1 MSTGELPDPDRV
13 VIDGDVDDSAVE
25 YVVADDAG
33 DVGAPDAVL
42 DVGAPDDVLD
52 VGIPDEEQMP
62 VPAASGRTWR
72 PAVVLPLAL
81 LLVSALAAG
90 SVYWFLYRADRLTDA
105 ASQQQV
111 IAAAREGTEAVLS
124 YSSENLDKSLSDA
137 KSHLT
142 GEFLD
147 HYSKFTED
155 VVRPA
160 VTQKGVKTEANV
172 ARAAVSEM
180 HPGQAQVLVFVN
192 QVTTSKDRPSPA
204 LATSTV
210 MVTMVKSGG
219 RWLISEFTP
228 I

>member
-1 MSTGELPDPDRV
+1 MSTGDLPDPDRV
-13 VIDGDVDDSAVE
+13 VIDGHVDDSAVE

-33 DVGAPDAVL
+33 DVGIPDDVL

-52 VGIPDEEQMP
+52 VDAPAEEQMP

>member
-25 YVVADDAG
+25 HVVADDAG
-33 DVGAPDAVL
+33 

-81 LLVSALAAG
+81 LLVSSLAAG

>member
-1 MSTGELPDPDRV
+1 MSTGELPDPDRTV
-13 VIDGDVDDSAVE
+13 SAGDVDDSALDDTAVE
-25 YVVADDAG
+25 FVVTEDADG
-33 DVGAPDAVL
+33 L
-42 DVGAPDDVLD
+42 DF
-52 VGIPDEEQMP
+52 PDEEQSLL
-62 VPAASGRTWR
+62 PAAPVRRWR
-72 PAVVLPLAL
+72 PAVVVPLAL
-81 LLVSALAAG
+81 LLASAVAAG

-111 IAAAREGTEAVLS
+111 IAAAREGAEAVLS
-124 YSSENLDKSLSDA
+124 YSSENLDKSLADA

-147 HYSKFTED
+147 RYSKFTED

-172 ARAAVSEM
+172 ARAAVSNM
-180 HPGQAQVLVFVN
+180 QPGQAQVLVFVN

-204 LATSTV
+204 LATSSV

>member
-1 MSTGELPDPDRV
+1 MSTGELPDPDPDRI
-13 VIDGDVDDSAVE
+13 VIDDDPDDGAVE
-25 YVVADDAG
+25 YVVSEDADAALDYE
-33 DVGAPDAVL
+33 VPDA
-42 DVGAPDDVLD
+42 
-52 VGIPDEEQMP
+52 EQTPP
-62 VPAASGRTWR
+62 VAATGRPWR
-72 PAVVLPLAL
+72 PAMVLPLAL
-81 LLVSALAAG
+81 LLVSAVAAA
-90 SVYWFLYRADRLTDA
+90 SVYWFLYRADRLTDT

-124 YSSENLDKSLSDA
+124 YSSENLDKSLADA

-180 HPGQAQVLVFVN
+180 HPGRAQVLVFVN

-210 MVTMVKSGG
+210 MVTMVESGG
-219 RWLISEFTP
+219 RWLISEFKP

>member
-1 MSTGELPDPDRV
+1 MSTGEQPDPDRT
-13 VIDGDVDDSAVE
+13 VIDGDPDD
-25 YVVADDAG
+25 
-33 DVGAPDAVL
+33 GAPDV
-42 DVGAPDDVLD
+42 DFPDDFPD
-52 VGIPDEEQMP
+52 GISDGEQTP
-62 VPAASGRTWR
+62 LVAATGRRWR
-72 PAVVLPLAL
+72 PALVVPLAL
-81 LLVSALAAG
+81 LLASAVAAG

-105 ASQQQV
+105 ASQQEV

-124 YSSENLDKSLSDA
+124 YSSEDLDKSLADA

-147 HYSKFTED
+147 HYSTFTDD

-160 VTQKGVKTEANV
+160 VTQKGVKTESNV

-180 HPGQAQVLVFVN
+180 RPGQAQVLVFVN
-192 QVTTSKDRPSPA
+192 QVTTSRDRPSPA
-204 LATSTV
+204 LATSAV

-219 RWLISEFTP
+219 RWLISEFKP

>member
-1 MSTGELPDPDRV
+1 MSTVEQPDPDQAV
-13 VIDGDVDDSAVE
+13 SGEDVPDWDESEPDVTVEEAVM
-25 YVVADDAG
+25 
-33 DVGAPDAVL
+33 APEA
-42 DVGAPDDVLD
+42 
-52 VGIPDEEQMP
+52 P
-62 VPAASGRTWR
+62 VPAAPGRRWR
-72 PAVVLPLAL
+72 WTVVVPLAL
-81 LLVSALAAG
+81 LAASVVACG
-90 SVYWFLYRADRLTDA
+90 SVYWFLFRPDQLTNDA
-105 ASQQQV
+105 VQQQV
-111 IAAAREGTEAVLS
+111 VAAAREGTESVLS
-124 YSSENLDKSLSDA
+124 YSSDNLDASLADA

-160 VTQKGVKTEANV
+160 VTQKGVKTEAHV
-172 ARAAVSEM
+172 ARAAVSDM
-180 HPGQAQVLVFVN
+180 HPGTAQVLVFVN

-219 RWLISEFTP
+219 QWLISEFKP

>member
-1 MSTGELPDPDRV
+1 MSTGELPDPDRL
-13 VIDGDVDDSAVE
+13 VIDGDPDDGALDDPAVE
-25 YVVADDAG
+25 FVVTEE
-33 DVGAPDAVL
+33 
-42 DVGAPDDVLD
+42 
-52 VGIPDEEQMP
+52 EEQAL

-81 LLVSALAAG
+81 LLVSAVAAG
-90 SVYWFLYRADRLTDA
+90 SVYWFLYRADRLTDS

-111 IAAAREGTEAVLS
+111 IAAARAGTEAVLS
-124 YSSENLDKSLSDA
+124 YSSENLDKSLADA

-147 HYSKFTED
+147 HYGKFTDD

-172 ARAAVSEM
+172 ARAAVSDIS
-180 HPGQAQVLVFVN
+180 PGQAQVLVFVN

-210 MVTMVKSGG
+210 MVTMVESGG
-219 RWLISEFTP
+219 RWLISEFKP
-228 I
+228 L

>member
-1 MSTGELPDPDRV
+1 MSTGELPDPDRL
-13 VIDGDVDDSAVE
+13 VIDGDPDDGALDDPAVE
-25 YVVADDAG
+25 FVVNEE
-33 DVGAPDAVL
+33 
-42 DVGAPDDVLD
+42 
-52 VGIPDEEQMP
+52 EEQAL

-81 LLVSALAAG
+81 LLVSAVAAG
-90 SVYWFLYRADRLTDA
+90 SVYWFLYRADRLTDS

-111 IAAAREGTEAVLS
+111 IAAARAGTEAVLS
-124 YSSENLDKSLSDA
+124 YSSENLDKSLADA

-147 HYSKFTED
+147 HYGKFTDD

-172 ARAAVSEM
+172 ARAAVSDIS
-180 HPGQAQVLVFVN
+180 PGQAQVLVFVN

-210 MVTMVKSGG
+210 MVTMVESGG
-219 RWLISEFTP
+219 RWLISEFKP
-228 I
+228 L

>member
-1 MSTGELPDPDRV
+1 MSTGELPDPDRI
-13 VIDGDVDDSAVE
+13 VIDDDPDDSAVE
-25 YVVADDAG
+25 YVVSEDAD
-33 DVGAPDAVL
+33 GAL
-42 DVGAPDDVLD
+42 DYEVRS
-52 VGIPDEEQMP
+52 EEGTPP
-62 VPAASGRTWR
+62 VTASGRTWR
-72 PAVVLPLAL
+72 PSVVLPLAL
-81 LLVSALAAG
+81 LLVSAVAAA
-90 SVYWFLYRADRLTDA
+90 SVYWFLYRADRLTDT

-124 YSSENLDKSLSDA
+124 YSSENLDKSLADA

-180 HPGQAQVLVFVN
+180 HPGEAQVLVFVN

-219 RWLISEFTP
+219 RWLIAEFKP

>member
-1 MSTGELPDPDRV
+1 MSTGELPDPDRI
-13 VIDGDVDDSAVE
+13 VIDDDPDDSAVE
-25 YVVADDAG
+25 FVVSEDAD
-33 DVGAPDAVL
+33 GAL
-42 DVGAPDDVLD
+42 DYEVRS
-52 VGIPDEEQMP
+52 EEGTPP
-62 VPAASGRTWR
+62 VTASGRTWR
-72 PAVVLPLAL
+72 PSVVLPLAL
-81 LLVSALAAG
+81 LLVSAVAAA
-90 SVYWFLYRADRLTDA
+90 SVYWFLYRADRLTDN

-124 YSSENLDKSLSDA
+124 YSSENLDKSLADA

-180 HPGQAQVLVFVN
+180 HPGEAQVLVFVN

-219 RWLISEFTP
+219 RWLIAEFKP

>member
-1 MSTGELPDPDRV
+1 MSTGEQPDPDRT
-13 VIDGDVDDSAVE
+13 VIDGDADDGALDDPAVE
-25 YVVADDAG
+25 FVVTEDADG
-33 DVGAPDAVL
+33 TL
-42 DVGAPDDVLD
+42 DVDFPDGV
-52 VGIPDEEQMP
+52 PDGEQTP
-62 VPAASGRTWR
+62 LVAASGRRWR

-81 LLVSALAAG
+81 LLVSAVAAG

-105 ASQQQV
+105 ASQQEV
-111 IAAAREGTEAVLS
+111 VAAVREGTEAVLS
-124 YSSENLDKSLSDA
+124 YSSENLDKSLADA

-147 HYSKFTED
+147 HYSKFTDE

-219 RWLISEFTP
+219 RWLISEFKP